1 MRHRSSTETSGSITV
16 FLSFLL
22 LFMMS
27 FIFTVLEGARIT
39 ASRAQLAMLS
49 EMASDS
55 FRAEYYYPLFK
66 EYGLLGVDGGF
77 GTKERDA
84 GRIEKELGDHLSYT
98 YENTTNSLLEGTDV
112 KVALSSASYMLEDN
126 KSDIRQQ
133 IDAEALFEG
142 AELLMEE
149 ITGNEMFKSL
159 NVLQELYE
167 KQAEAME
174 SAAAV
179 TAELLRLMTI
189 VDGISTTET
198 GLYADDD
205 GNFVIEGNFLK
216 CFGLKD
222 EAYMKGTYG
231 NPRIYNEA
239 KGHIVYVN
247 NTVELAKSLIK
258 SIKSLDES
266 ISRQNSVTAGLRNDL
281 RQVNYRISDLTELK
295 ELAFMDEE
303 ELEEALGE
311 DEDRL
316 KELEKLIKEDEK
328 QEETDNLEKRYAAM
342 KVKVQ
347 KLREELALVKGQIK
361 SLKSDLKE
369 AEDEA
374 FEIMYSIDIE
384 EGVLSSLENQR
395 AETAAE
401 AESVCSLISNILS
414 LALENTEKALAC
426 VLELRVKQ
434 ELAKETV
441 GEYEKF
447 LKENEGIPGRIID
460 GLVADTVN
468 LKAYVS
474 LEKSGYDTAGMMK
487 TLQENLLYLGSALTS
502 LKKTADIRNMD
513 VALTLT
519 SGFLDRMGYE
529 SLKFNYTG
537 LSTGQNTG
545 KNVKESLSEALAGG
559 LLDYLGV
566 RDVSKKELNGLELP
580 SKGEWEREDDD
591 IFSAFTKLKDMFSA
605 KDPAA
610 LFKEAGEKL
619 TSDFLT
625 EVWLSGHFSDYTS
638 PGTDTR
644 LSYEREYVLSGKKT
658 DVENLASTA
667 LKLTA
672 LRAVFTMTS
681 ILADP
686 NRNSEA
692 TYMAASV
699 AGFTGIP
706 ALLYVVKY
714 AIITVWAL
722 EEALVEVSA
731 LLMGKK
737 VPLYSPTGRI
747 AIYEIATM
755 TKEKV
760 RIKAGSIQQGSAG
773 VNYIQ
778 YITLLSFFTGLEK
791 KELKIADIIQENIR
805 LKYRDTFRMG
815 NVVTRWSFNASVTTT
830 QKFDTGFFNKLAY
843 FLSLGI
849 EGSY

>member
-1 MRHRSSTETSGSITV
+1 
-16 FLSFLL
+16 
-22 LFMMS
+22 
-27 FIFTVLEGARIT
+27 
-39 ASRAQLAMLS
+39 
-49 EMASDS
+49 
-55 FRAEYYYPLFK
+55 
-66 EYGLLGVDGGF
+66 
-77 GTKERDA
+77 
-84 GRIEKELGDHLSYT
+84 
-98 YENTTNSLLEGTDV
+98 
-112 KVALSSASYMLEDN
+112 
-126 KSDIRQQ
+126 
-133 IDAEALFEG
+133 
-142 AELLMEE
+142 
-149 ITGNEMFKSL
+149 
-159 NVLQELYE
+159 
-167 KQAEAME
+167 
-174 SAAAV
+174 
-179 TAELLRLMTI
+179 
-189 VDGISTTET
+189 
-198 GLYADDD
+198 
-205 GNFVIEGNFLK
+205 
-216 CFGLKD
+216 
-222 EAYMKGTYG
+222 
-231 NPRIYNEA
+231 
-239 KGHIVYVN
+239 
-247 NTVELAKSLIK
+247 
-258 SIKSLDES
+258 
-266 ISRQNSVTAGLRNDL
+266 
-281 RQVNYRISDLTELK
+281 
-295 ELAFMDEE
+295 
-303 ELEEALGE
+303 
-311 DEDRL
+311 
-316 KELEKLIKEDEK
+316 
-328 QEETDNLEKRYAAM
+328 
-342 KVKVQ
+342 
-347 KLREELALVKGQIK
+347 
-361 SLKSDLKE
+361 
-369 AEDEA
+369 
-374 FEIMYSIDIE
+374 
-384 EGVLSSLENQR
+384 
-395 AETAAE
+395 
-401 AESVCSLISNILS
+401 
-414 LALENTEKALAC
+414 
-426 VLELRVKQ
+426 
-434 ELAKETV
+434 
-441 GEYEKF
+441 
-447 LKENEGIPGRIID
+447 
-460 GLVADTVN
+460 
-468 LKAYVS
+468 
-474 LEKSGYDTAGMMK
+474 
-487 TLQENLLYLGSALTS
+487 
-502 LKKTADIRNMD
+502 
-513 VALTLT
+513 
-519 SGFLDRMGYE
+519 
-529 SLKFNYTG
+529 
-537 LSTGQNTG
+537 
-545 KNVKESLSEALAGG
+545 
-559 LLDYLGV
+559 
-566 RDVSKKELNGLELP
+566 
-580 SKGEWEREDDD
+580 
-591 IFSAFTKLKDMFSA
+591 MFSA